1 MKNDLNLGLIF
12 CFIFEQLLDHLISG
26 NFEIIITPKFPFIP
40 YLGFSLFPRPP
51 TGSSGAPTGPHSDA
65 DRRGLLGE
73 EQRQAGDG
81 LIKLDF
87 IFEIFAPATA
97 ATR

>member
-26 NFEIIITPKFPFIP
+26 NFEIIIHPLSFHILDFPC
-40 YLGFSLFPRPP
+40 SRVPP
-51 TGSSGAPTGPHSDA
+51 LVVAVPPLAHIQMLIGGDCLAGS
-65 DRRGLLGE
+65 RG
-73 EQRQAGDG
+73 RDGDG

>member
-12 CFIFEQLLDHLISG
+12 CFLFEQLLDHLISG

-65 DRRGLLGE
+65 GRRGLLGG
-73 EQRQAGDG
+73 EQRQGRG
-81 LIKLDF
+81 
-87 IFEIFAPATA
+87 
-97 ATR
+97 RSY